1 MKRLAGLITSLALGG
16 LLVASVLN
24 GTGCDDDDTTT
35 GAAGASGGAGSAG
48 SMAGSTGSAGT
59 TGNGGGG
66 GATVTA
72 YALTLTGGS
81 EVPPV
86 NTQAT
91 ASVAIMLDASDN
103 VTVTGTFT
111 GLTADVTV
119 AHIHGPASATM
130 TADPILDL
138 TVSPG
143 RAGTVSGSGQ
153 LTASEASAM
162 RSGMTYINIHS
173 SANTAGEIRAQIQ

>member
-1 MKRLAGLITSLALGG
+1 MKSARAGLMASLALGG
-16 LLVASVLN
+16 LLVASLLH
-24 GTGCDDDDTTT
+24 GTGCDDDDATT
-35 GAAGASGGAGSAG
+35 GAAGTSGGAGTIG
-48 SMAGSTGSAGT
+48 SAGSTGSAGT
-59 TGNGGGG
+59 TGIGGG
-66 GATVTA
+66 GATVSA

-81 EVPPV
+81 EVPQV

-130 TADPILDL
+130 TADPIVDL

-173 SANTAGEIRAQIQ
+173 STNTAGEIRAQIQ